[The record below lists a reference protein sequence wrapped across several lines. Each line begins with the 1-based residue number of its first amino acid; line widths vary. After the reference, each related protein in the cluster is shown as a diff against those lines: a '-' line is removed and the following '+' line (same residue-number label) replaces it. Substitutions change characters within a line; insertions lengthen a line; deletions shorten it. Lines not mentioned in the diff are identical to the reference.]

1 MNFLGLLVR
10 TWFFCLP
17 LAAWAQVE
25 SGDAS
30 KLTRNPDSTCKE
42 DRCTYA
48 LNRADDQ
55 VVVERSAIQRID
67 AGSSVYRIEVPSR
80 TDSYEMS
87 AITGS
92 RNLVFAVLGARK
104 ITQGANVS
112 AALGSGGLV
121 HPRAIHRA
129 FKFQAINTKSG
140 QVVKEFE
147 LGQFKPTQLHATQH
161 GETLLVAG
169 LNLSLKKHEVLL
181 LNARSGEVVHRET
194 VEDEGAVVLASNGY
208 QVDGRTRLITEE
220 RASGESRFASRDQFS
235 MAEFIVSCEA
245 TIDPQAYKDQAFAF
259 LRFEKAE
266 ATLDDSMSSA
276 AAIGLAS
283 KGLTLVERRR
293 MDEILRE
300 LQFQSL
306 GLTSEEVVA
315 DIGRLGNARYLVI
328 GNMETVG
335 QDANVGLRAIDT
347 ESGAVVA
354 GCVMRCRDCRPQ
366 DYAEGVGYLIDAW
379 VR

>member
-1 MNFLGLLVR
+1 MHRLVR
-10 TWFFCLP
+10 LLP
-17 LAAWAQVE
+17 LLLGVLPILAPAQVVD
-25 SGDAS
+25 GDAS
-30 KLTRNPDSTCKE
+30 QLQGDPASTCSAE
-42 DRCTYA
+42 RCVYP
-48 LNRADDQ
+48 LGRPGDELI
-55 VVVERSAIQRID
+55 VERGRIERID
-67 AGSSVYRIEVPSR
+67 GGQSVFRIEAPSR
-80 TDSYEMS
+80 TDAYEMS

-92 RNLVFAVLGARK
+92 RNLLFAVLGARK

-129 FKFQAINTKSG
+129 FKFQAINSKSG

-147 LGQFKPTQLHATQH
+147 LGQFKPTRLHASLH
-161 GETLLVAG
+161 GESLLVAG
-169 LNLSLKKHEVLL
+169 LNLSLKQHEVLV

-194 VEDEGAVVLASNGY
+194 VEDEGDVRLAGNGY
-208 QVDGRTRLITEE
+208 AVAGRVRLVTDE
-220 RASGESRFASRDQFS
+220 RPGGESRYVSRDQFS
-235 MAEFIVSCEA
+235 MAEYIVACETPLPA
-245 TIDPQAYKDQAFAF
+245 RDYAGQAFAF
-259 LRFEKAE
+259 LRFENAE
-266 ATLDDSMSSA
+266 ATLDDSMSAA
-276 AAIGLAS
+276 AAIGLAG

-328 GNMETVG
+328 GNMESVG
-335 QDANVGLRAIDT
+335 NDANVGLRAIEA
-347 ESGAVVA
+347 ESGTVVA
-354 GCVMRCRDCRPQ
+354 GCAMRCRDCRPQ

>member
-1 MNFLGLLVR
+1 MLRLPCLIALLS
-10 TWFFCLP
+10 LS
-17 LAAWAQVE
+17 LAAPAQVVD
-25 SGDAS
+25 GDAAQLQADPAS
-30 KLTRNPDSTCKE
+30 ACSAE
-42 DRCTYA
+42 RCVYP
-48 LNRADDQ
+48 LGRPGDE
-55 VVVERSAIQRID
+55 VIVERDGIERID
-67 AGSSVYRIEVPSR
+67 AGQSVFRIDAPSR
-80 TDSYEMS
+80 TEAYEMS

-129 FKFQAINTKSG
+129 FKFQAINSKSG

-147 LGQFKPTQLHATQH
+147 LGQFKPTRLHATRH
-161 GETLLVAG
+161 GESLLVAG
-169 LNLSLKKHEVLL
+169 LNLSLKQHEVLV

-194 VEDEGAVVLASNGY
+194 VEDEREVQLAANGY
-208 QVDGRTRLITEE
+208 SVDGRARLLSED
-220 RASGESRFASRDQFS
+220 RPGGESRYASRDQFS
-235 MAEFIVSCEA
+235 MAEYIVACEA
-245 TIDPQAYKDQAFAF
+245 PLKPGDYAQQAFAF
-259 LRFEKAE
+259 LRFENTE
-266 ATLDDSMSSA
+266 ATLDDSMSA
-276 AAIGLAS
+276 AASIGLAS

-335 QDANVGLRAIDT
+335 ADANVGLRAIEA
-347 ESGAVVA
+347 ESGTVVA
-354 GCVMRCRDCRPQ
+354 GCAMRCRDCRPQ
-366 DYAEGVGYLIDAW
+366 DYAEGVGYLVDAW

>member
-1 MNFLGLLVR
+1 MLFRLLAFGLS
-10 TWFFCLP
+10 FCCLP
-17 LAAWAQVE
+17 LSAQAQVH
-25 SGDAS
+25 SGAAS
-30 KLTRNPDSTCKE
+30 ELMRDPTSACNEKL
-42 DRCTYA
+42 CTYA
-48 LNRADDQ
+48 LNRPDDL
-55 VVVERSAIQRID
+55 VVVERGGIRRVDSGNSIYSIQ
-67 AGSSVYRIEVPSR
+67 VPSD
-80 TDSYEMS
+80 TDAYEMS

-92 RNLVFAVLGARK
+92 RNILFAVLGARK
-104 ITQGANVS
+104 VTQGANVS
-112 AALGSGGLV
+112 AALGGGLV

-129 FKFQAINTKSG
+129 FKFQAINSKSG
-140 QVVKEFE
+140 QIVKEFE

-181 LNARSGEVVHRET
+181 LNARSGEVVHREA
-194 VEDEGAVVLASNGY
+194 VEDEGDVVLAANGY
-208 QVDGRTRLITEE
+208 EVDGRTLLITEE

-245 TIDPQAYKDQAFAF
+245 RIDPQAYKDQAFAF
-259 LRFEKAE
+259 LRFENAE

-328 GNMETVG
+328 GNMETVA
-335 QDANVGLRAIDT
+335 QDANVGLRAIEA